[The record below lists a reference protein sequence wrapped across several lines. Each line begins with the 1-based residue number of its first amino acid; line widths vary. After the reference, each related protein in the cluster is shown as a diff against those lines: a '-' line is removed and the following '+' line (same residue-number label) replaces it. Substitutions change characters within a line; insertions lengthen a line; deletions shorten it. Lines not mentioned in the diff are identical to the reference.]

1 METNALSVANYFIEL
16 SIRDGNP
23 IRLLGLVKRVYI
35 AHGFALALLG
45 HGLLDPRFDRV
56 EAWKYGPVIP
66 SVYHSFKQHKAEPI
80 KDKTV
85 VLKWNDQTHKET
97 FEYPTLSD
105 PEEKDVVEM
114 VWKRYYSFTGSELVD
129 LTHKPGTPWKF
140 CFIEGENV
148 EIPDVLTEDYYKHLV
163 ERVASKLP
171 IS

>member
-1 METNALSVANYFIEL
+1 
-16 SIRDGNP
+16 
-23 IRLLGLVKRVYI
+23 
-35 AHGFALALLG
+35 
-45 HGLLDPRFDRV
+45 
-56 EAWKYGPVIP
+56 
-66 SVYHSFKQHKAEPI
+66 
-80 KDKTV
+80 
-85 VLKWNDQTHKET
+85 
-97 FEYPTLSD
+97 
-105 PEEKDVVEM
+105 M